1 MNYDESSKSHCFES
15 TSSTFAITKST
26 LFRLENSQRGSPQL
40 GLLWSQRRAWD
51 VPGNTPT
58 LRYGLAEIGAANE
71 IRMLILLDSPR
82 RSMSPT
88 EHRVADRRPN
98 TVAPGRGKV
107 WHVYSHKS
115 SMENPRCLKPDYK
128 HVLTSS
134 CRSEPK
140 TKHRPLLAGIKP
152 QSIPNVVVFPDTKLL
167 MCCAW
172 LLPNMLIAPSNAPL
186 VSARNLPTS
195 VPHLCYTQTSIN
207 FVLYKFWW
215 LPAPLWPS
223 NAKISPW
230 YITLKTPSNLVKGSD
245 SDMSDTFWYAIKFTK
260 KELSAALNPSCPLHA
275 SGRIASR
282 ASKFPRSGHSATS
295 ATLGECRKV
304 HWSMLGFPTSL
315 LLPHQCLVPPMQ
327 WPAMKCRRFP
337 IRI

>member
-1 MNYDESSKSHCFES
+1 MFIRTNLQWKILGVSNQ
-15 TSSTFAITKST
+15 IT
-26 LFRLENSQRGSPQL
+26 
-40 GLLWSQRRAWD
+40 
-51 VPGNTPT
+51 
-58 LRYGLAEIGAANE
+58 
-71 IRMLILLDSPR
+71 
-82 RSMSPT
+82 
-88 EHRVADRRPN
+88 
-98 TVAPGRGKV
+98 
-107 WHVYSHKS
+107 
-115 SMENPRCLKPDYK
+115 CDYK

-304 HWSMLGFPTSL
+304 NWSMLGFPTSL